1 MKRSYKWLIGATIA
15 GILLLL
21 FIFIYMNQSPMMW
34 SEVQSDEDLDDF
46 IKQMSTEEK
55 VGQLLMPA
63 IREMDGEPVTEMND
77 ELNEMLGTFQPG
89 GIILFRENIQSRN
102 QVKQLNEAMQKGSD
116 VPLLISIDQEGGI
129 VTRLPYFPELP
140 GNMALGATHS
150 ADLARETGEVL
161 GAELRQIG
169 VHIDFTPSVDVNTNP
184 NNPVIGVRSFGDDPE
199 LVTEMGLAFMEGL
212 HASDVMA
219 VAKHFPG
226 HGSVNLDSHYVLPVS
241 EQSIEE
247 LEQVEWKP
255 FRKMIEQGVPG
266 IMTAHITFPN
276 IDDSEFTS
284 RKDGLPIQTPAT
296 MSPKIMN
303 ELLRNE
309 MGFQG
314 LLFTDSMEMK
324 AITDHF
330 GPGEAAVQAVL
341 AGVDV
346 IVMPDHLKVAYDS
359 LAQAVEENR
368 ISEERLNQSVN
379 RILQAKLKWIDESE
393 VDELDAAVTNRAV
406 ELEKKIAQ
414 DSITLMKNEGS
425 VIPLTAPVNGQIS
438 FVSTN
443 SQHLEKLKYA
453 LWKDHKKVTLILL
466 KGDALTEAQKQEL
479 KKSEMTIL
487 ITDSKTVIGEG
498 DTGWEQS
505 AMNETIRHSEKS
517 ILVMARN
524 PYDADVLSEVD
535 AAIAQYSDQ
544 QASFQATVDL
554 IFGRIEAKGE
564 RPVERLEKR

>member
-1 MKRSYKWLIGATIA
+1 MKRANKWFIGATFA
-15 GILLLL
+15 SILLLL

-34 SEVQSDEDLDDF
+34 NEVQADEDLDAF

-63 IREMDGEPVTEMND
+63 IREIDGEPVTEMSD
-77 ELNEMLGTFQPG
+77 GLNEMLDTFRPG

-102 QVKQLNEAMQKGSD
+102 QVKQLNEAMQKESD
-116 VPLLISIDQEGGI
+116 VPLLISIDQEGGL
-129 VTRLPYFPELP
+129 VTRLPYFSELP
-140 GNMALGATHS
+140 GNMALGATRNK
-150 ADLARETGEVL
+150 DLARETGEVL
-161 GAELRQIG
+161 GDELRQIG
-169 VHIDFTPSVDVNTNP
+169 VHIDFAPSLDVNTNP

-212 HASDVMA
+212 HDSGVMA

-247 LEQVEWKP
+247 LEQVELKP
-255 FRKMIEQGVPG
+255 FRQMIEQGVPG

-296 MSPKIMN
+296 LSPEIMN
-303 ELLRNE
+303 DLLRDE
-309 MGFQG
+309 MAFQG

-324 AITDHF
+324 AIADHF

-359 LAQAVEENR
+359 LVQAVEEHR
-368 ISEERLNQSVN
+368 ISKERLNQSVR
-379 RILQAKLKWIDESE
+379 RILVAKLMWTNENE
-393 VDELDAAVTNRAV
+393 VVELDGTVTNRAV
-406 ELEKKIAQ
+406 ELEKKIAEA
-414 DSITLMKNEGS
+414 SVTLVKNEGS
-425 VIPLTAPVNGQIS
+425 VVPLDTPVNGQIS
-438 FVSTN
+438 LVSTN
-443 SQHLEKLKYA
+443 SRHLEKMKNA
-453 LWKDHKKVTLILL
+453 LWKDHKKVNLILL
-466 KGDALTEAQKQEL
+466 KGGALTKEQKQEL
-479 KKSEMTIL
+479 KKSEVTIL
-487 ITDSKTVIGEG
+487 MTDSKTVIGEG
-498 DTGWEQS
+498 DTAWELS
-505 AMNETIRHSEKS
+505 AMNEAVSQSEKS

-524 PYDADVLSEVD
+524 PYDADVFSEVD

-544 QASFQATVDL
+544 QASFQATADL
-554 IFGRIEAKGE
+554 ILGRIEAKGE
-564 RPVERLEKR
+564 RPVER